1 MKKATLF
8 VALCVLFVSLA
19 LSNAFSLTLN
29 AINIVK
35 ISQTQQTI
43 ILQFDNLENYTYIRL
58 PNDIFYIGADNFQ
71 VETKLTP
78 NYNVENILL
87 KQLPNQTRIYFKL
100 NKDYQYNISLSRPNK
115 NTLIIN
121 LTLSQET
128 APYKQNIIESTSN
141 STQITQTITKEEKQ
155 PIITSPIKLPVYNA
169 KDITI
174 VLDPGHGGKDSGAVG
189 VGGLKEK
196 DVVLSIAKYCAEILR
211 EKGFKVVL
219 TRDSDVFIPLAQR
232 IKIANDAKANLF
244 VSIHANASLDPSAKG
259 MEVFFLNA
267 TSNQKALKIAALE
280 NDVPLEQMGTINKII
295 ISLINQ
301 TKLKESAVLAKD
313 VSDSVYQLTKPIYP
327 SLINRGI
334 DQAPFYV
341 LVGTNCP
348 SILIETL
355 FITNPKDNEYLKDAN
370 YQQQIAKGIAD
381 GLMKYLDSNKI
392 N

>member
-8 VALCVLFVSLA
+8 VALCILFVLLA
-19 LSNAFSLTLN
+19 LPKAFSLTLN
-29 AINIVK
+29 TINIVK

-43 ILQFDNLENYTYIRL
+43 ILQFDNLDNYTYIRF
-58 PNDIFYIGADNFQ
+58 PNDVFYIGVNKCEVQ
-71 VETKLTP
+71 TKLIP

-100 NKDYQYNISLSRPNK
+100 KKDYQYKISLSRPNK

-128 APYKQNIIESTSN
+128 DQYKQNITESTSN
-141 STQITQTITKEEKQ
+141 STQITQTIAKEEKQ
-155 PIITSPIKLPVYNA
+155 PIITSPIKLPVYNP

-196 DVVLSIAKYCAEILR
+196 DVVLSIAKYCADILR

-232 IKIANDAKANLF
+232 VKIANDAKANLF

-267 TSNQKALKIAALE
+267 TSNQKALRIAALE
-280 NDVPLEQMGTINKII
+280 NDVPLEQMNTINKII

-301 TKLKESAVLAKD
+301 AKLKESANLAKYVD
-313 VSDSVYQLTKPIYP
+313 ESIYEVTKPLYP
-327 SLINRGI
+327 GLINRGI

-355 FITNPKDNEYLKDAN
+355 FITNPKDNEYLKDTN

-381 GLMKYLDSNKI
+381 GLIKYLNSTNQ
-392 N
+392 